1 MGSQITGLGLAL
13 LDDSLC
19 SSIGGSVTWRL
30 PGLLLGVSDGC
41 LTGELIISPRL
52 QLVLAT
58 VPLLAELPAWGG
70 VLLTLLFVLLSMVTP
85 VMELCSLSKIVL
97 CPNANPSPT
106 MLV

>member
-1 MGSQITGLGLAL
+1 MIGLGLTLA

-70 VLLTLLFVLLSMVTP
+70 VSLTLLLMLLSMVTP
-85 VMELCSLSKIVL
+85 VMELCSLPEVAL
-97 CPNANPSPT
+97 RPNANLSSAL
-106 MLV
+106 LV